1 MAVNAVRTEAE
12 LKDKNYNYFIAFG
25 LSVNETNQK
34 TIQDAINKKLGNT
47 GGNPII
53 DRLIQ
58 LKSDI
63 LDTMI
68 NNTAG
73 KRDKEALNA
82 KNFLLNDCLD
92 VIRSKAAANGIIFES
107 ELKELTQSANKTCTY
122 FEFDDLES
130 AFNNQIN
137 KSNSIKYVKN
147 AAKSSTLAVFDK
159 LNVFLDQQGKSNLYE
174 FIAPDEQ
181 TDVSKASEGDIK
193 KYNEAKKKEG
203 SLKSDRNL
211 KTAYKEICS
220 YVDKLILKDKQTR
233 KEYDQ
238 LYKTRDAVWQDLL
251 KRKNLGV
258 NKISI
263 NEYSAYAKSLVEILK
278 ISVSEAEVLMGN
290 ALSTYRISIQGD
302 ASDSLKLEICPYE
315 DCKGLYQKG
324 LKVCPNCGRPLEIIC
339 WNCSKPMLL
348 SSNNKTCT
356 VCGGHYEKK
365 SDFIKITN
373 KIEQLFSASTID
385 VVGIQNEISVLKN
398 IVSNYNAVPNSAIE
412 KKVNDYSVRIKK
424 VADEEEALGNSYR
437 EDMDKIRK
445 EMLIKNYSRA
455 NSMIDALI
463 KKYGHFNYSTSN
475 KLKTEVNEQLKKANN
490 EFDKVDRFID
500 INKENEAIA
509 SAIKA
514 LELCADYQ
522 EAKQFMSKYP
532 PEAPKNLICKIKD
545 NSYVSVE
552 WSAPNIDS
560 LTTFTIVRKVGSVP
574 NSAKDGVII
583 EEHLPLTF
591 FADRNITSGI
601 IYYYAIFAERC
612 DIKSSLVQYS
622 TPVSIF
628 KDVTN
633 VNQEIVSDCISV
645 KFDIPEGVKI
655 VEVYKVAGIN
665 PPQKRGQGTM
675 ITVKK
680 SGFIDTKCNDVNS
693 YLIICC
699 YNINGQ
705 DYYSNG
711 LTYTFSK
718 IDDLEDIKKV
728 NIEQKTPTNFIVNT
742 DTKNLKI
749 LFSYS
754 KLSCDINKR
763 LLMTDFNV
771 LCKNTKFI
779 NLKSAENY
787 HYFNI
792 ESDTTGYI
800 YPMISNNQLFI
811 LSEPIFINSI
821 VGIYDVGYKL
831 NNDIITIIGKL
842 GKYTTKL
849 LIKVSKKQFAYKLDD
864 DGDLFEVSSKDFK
877 TSNGYSIE
885 LSYNTDYY
893 ISIIPEI
900 NKYGNILYGLVEK
913 LETVIRPI
921 SIHLIKNKRKK
932 ILKYFTIFL
941 SIFMVLITA
950 FSLFYFLSFK
960 PYTEAQKI
968 NTYHIKNK
976 NEFIEMLDNKCLND
990 IYILDNDINFYG
1002 DELKP
1007 IGSADNPFKGIFYG
1021 NGYTLSNFTINN
1033 SKSVTSLFMYN
1044 EGTIDSLGVE
1054 SVNYISDNHTA
1065 GFVYC
1070 NKGEIIN
1077 CYVYDVNISSPNNY
1091 STSSG
1096 FVSYNEGV
1104 IESCYTSIKSLNTN
1118 YVFSGFVLDNEESG
1132 VINNSF
1138 IVMNDQLG
1146 EFGIGEFYAIN
1157 NGKIK
1162 NAYTSI
1168 LEDVNHF
1175 DYSDNYINRL
1185 DIDISSQS
1193 FFETIGWSSLIWEID
1208 NYHIILKKEKNV

>member
-545 NSYVSVE
+545 NSYVSID
-552 WSAPNIDS
+552 WSAPNKDS
-560 LTTFTIVRKVGSVP
+560 NTTFTIIRKIGSMP
-574 NSAKDGVII
+574 TGITDGTIM
-583 EEHLPLTF
+583 EEHTSLTF
-591 FADRNITSGI
+591 YEDHSITSAV
-601 IYYYAIFAERC
+601 IYYYAVYAERC
-612 DIKSSLVQYS
+612 EAKSILVKALQ
-622 TPVSIF
+622 PVSIF
-628 KDVTN
+628 KDVMN

-645 KFDIPEGVKI
+645 KFEVPDSVKS
-655 VEVYKVAGIN
+655 VEVYKMAGSI
-665 PPQKRGQGTM
+665 PPQQRGQGTL
-675 ITVKK
+675 IPVNN
-680 SGFIDTKCNDVNS
+680 SGFVDDNCTGPNS
-693 YLIICC
+693 YLIVCS
-699 YNINGQ
+699 YLVNGKI
-705 DYYSNG
+705 YYSKG
-711 LTYTFSK
+711 LTFVF
-718 IDDLEDIKKV
+718 KKFV
-728 NIEQKTPTNFIVNT
+728 NVERIESFVATQRTPTEFVVT
-742 DTKNLKI
+742 TSSKEVKL
-749 LFSYS
+749 LFSQI
-754 KLSCDINKR
+754 KLTCRLNEK
-763 LLMTDFNV
+763 LLMSEFNV
-771 LCKNTKFI
+771 HCKNTKYL
-779 NLKSAENY
+779 NLKTSSNGY
-787 HYFNI
+787 YFNI
-792 ESDTTGYI
+792 DQDTIGYV
-800 YPMISNNQLFI
+800 YPMISNDQLFI
-811 LSEPIFINSI
+811 LSDPIFVNSVIGINNVNYELEDNTLTIS
-821 VGIYDVGYKL
+821 GQL
-831 NNDIITIIGKL
+831 NSN
-842 GKYTTKL
+842 TTKL
-849 LIKVSKKQFAYKLDD
+849 SLKVSRQQYAKTLDD
-864 DGDLFEVSSKDFK
+864 DGDLYEVSAKDFI
-877 TSNGYSIE
+877 SNNGYT
-885 LSYNTDYY
+885 LKLDYNVNYY
-893 ISIIPEI
+893 ISIIPELRKNGNMTNGLAMNLEDVI
-900 NKYGNILYGLVEK
+900 CPKTIEKVQYQLKYNYVVGKPFKMTIVFIANNEVSLPEMAIYSGKPRPKKNGDGECVSNIPSMNLKKKMFSKEFSGSIVI
-913 LETVIRPI
+913 TVPPI
-921 SIHLIKNKRKK
+921 SQDKKFAVFVKN
-932 ILKYFTIFL
+932 
-941 SIFMVLITA
+941 S
-950 FSLFYFLSFK
+950 
-960 PYTEAQKI
+960 
-968 NTYHIKNK
+968 KNK
-976 NEFIEMLDNKCLND
+976 NIKLIEKM
-990 IYILDNDINFYG
+990 
-1002 DELKP
+1002 
-1007 IGSADNPFKGIFYG
+1007 
-1021 NGYTLSNFTINN
+1021 
-1033 SKSVTSLFMYN
+1033 
-1044 EGTIDSLGVE
+1044 
-1054 SVNYISDNHTA
+1054 
-1065 GFVYC
+1065 
-1070 NKGEIIN
+1070 
-1077 CYVYDVNISSPNNY
+1077 
-1091 STSSG
+1091 
-1096 FVSYNEGV
+1096 
-1104 IESCYTSIKSLNTN
+1104 
-1118 YVFSGFVLDNEESG
+1118 
-1132 VINNSF
+1132 
-1138 IVMNDQLG
+1138 
-1146 EFGIGEFYAIN
+1146 
-1157 NGKIK
+1157 
-1162 NAYTSI
+1162 
-1168 LEDVNHF
+1168 
-1175 DYSDNYINRL
+1175 
-1185 DIDISSQS
+1185 
-1193 FFETIGWSSLIWEID
+1193 
-1208 NYHIILKKEKNV
+1208 